1 MFARFSPGNLNKK
14 PDCIMQTRGHKRTV
28 KSGSSAEE
36 HLPTMQRIKRVILS
50 VPNQKLS
57 GLIQVGCIYLR

>member
-1 MFARFSPGNLNKK
+1 
-14 PDCIMQTRGHKRTV
+14 MQMRGHKGTV

-57 GLIQVGCIYLR
+57 WLIQDDCIYLR